1 MSEDQTSK
9 LSIQP
14 ILFLEDWNKYGGV
27 VHVTTKNKSALVLS
41 KMLKEMGIKNYFF
54 HLVLYDQDL
63 LNVNPHDESLSISL
77 KIKVLIE
84 CRRNPWYV
92 LREVLR
98 APAAAG
104 DQGAYVELNRSMV
117 CLWWMYMNHITVIL
131 VQPRQTGKSFGCQLL
146 DTALMNF
153 YIFGGKILQLTKD
166 DALRSEN
173 IDMLN
178 RIYSSLPEYLRFRD
192 KTDSQN
198 TFSFSVNALGNTYKS
213 VLSNKS
219 IEMANKAGRGF
230 TSENFRSDEPPFT
243 PNLEIALGAAIP
255 SLGAAMMRAR
265 KNGMLHGEIYTT
277 TAGDKDD
284 QDSGQFMWYNI
295 IEKSAIFYEKYY
307 DCKDEAELRN
317 VILKAGKDKI
327 VPRVYANFN
336 YLQIG
341 KTHEWAAEMISR
353 SGQSKDRASKDYLG
367 IWGTSGSDK
376 LVDEGTAKSMMESIV
391 DPDYVQILAG
401 YAYTVRWF
409 CSKSKADEYR
419 AGRKIIIGM
428 DSSSAVGADATEFTA
443 VDVLTGDIVFV
454 ATINEALIPR
464 MCSFI
469 EMLILSLPGSLFNP
483 EKKSTGDTIV
493 DYLILSLVSKGID
506 PFKRIFNW
514 VVNNQSDPKFM
525 DVFEYIRTTPVI
537 KRPESFYEQHKKYFG
552 YATSGSG
559 ESSRNVLYVDLFP
572 MMIKRAYRR
581 IKDKGTVEQ
590 VLGLKVKNGRI
601 DHANGSHDDKVVSLL
616 MAYYVLLMGKNLN
629 HYGIYPLEVLKDNSD
644 GLNKIESKIDK
655 LEPMQKYKYDKAVKD
670 LKALKDMYTDCGN
683 AHLGKALEV
692 KIIALANEIKSY
704 GVDNFVVATTSS
716 FIENIKEQK
725 KFKIDEDDKNI

>member
-1 MSEDQTSK
+1 MSTQNTQ
-9 LSIQP
+9 LTIQP
-14 ILFLEDWNKYGGV
+14 MLFLNDWQEYGGV
-27 VHVTTKNKSALVLS
+27 IHTTTRNQSALVLA
-41 KMLKEMGIKNYFF
+41 KMLKEMGVRNYFF
-54 HLVLYDQDL
+54 FLVLYDQDL
-63 LNVNPHDESLSISL
+63 LHVDPHDQELPIAL
-77 KIKVLIE
+77 RIKVLIE

-92 LREVLR
+92 LREVLK

-104 DQGAYVELNRSMV
+104 DQGAYVELNRSII

-131 VQPRQTGKSFGCQLL
+131 VQPRQTGKSFGAQLL

-166 DALRSEN
+166 DALRTEN
-173 IDMLN
+173 IDMIN
-178 RIYSSLPEYLRFRD
+178 RIYNALPEYLRFRD

-198 TFSFSVNALGNTYKS
+198 TFSFSVNVLGNSYKS

-230 TSENFRSDEPPFT
+230 TSENFRSDEGPFT
-243 PNLEIALGAAIP
+243 PNLEVALGAAIP
-255 SLGAAMMRAR
+255 SLGNAMMRAR
-265 KNGMLHGEIYTT
+265 KNGMLHGEIFTT

-284 QDSGQFMWYNI
+284 QDSGEFFYYNLV
-295 IEKSAIFYEKYY
+295 EKSAIFYEKYY

-317 VILKAGKDKI
+317 VIIKAGKDPI

-376 LVDEGTAKSMMESIV
+376 LVDEATAKAMMESIIE
-391 DPDYVQILAG
+391 PHYVQILAG

-409 CSKSKADEYR
+409 CDKEQSIQYKN
-419 AGRKIIIGM
+419 GRKLIIGM
-428 DSSSAVGADATEFTA
+428 DSSSAVGADATEFTG
-443 VDVLTGDIVFV
+443 VDVLTGDVAFV

-464 MCSFI
+464 ICSFI
-469 EMLILSLPGSLFNP
+469 ASLIISMPGSLFNP
-483 EKKSTGDTIV
+483 ENKSTGGTII
-493 DYLILSLVSKGID
+493 DYLILELVSKGID

-514 VVNNQSDPKFM
+514 IVHNQSDPKHAES
-525 DVFEYIRTTPVI
+525 FEYIKTTPVN
-537 KRPESFYEQHKKYFG
+537 RRTEAFYEQNKKYFG

-559 ESSRNVLYVDLFP
+559 DSSRNVLYVDLFP
-572 MMIKRAYRR
+572 MMIKRAFKR
-581 IKDKGTVEQ
+581 IRDKGTIDQ
-590 VLGLKVKNGRI
+590 ILGLKVKNGRI
-601 DHANGSHDDKVVSLL
+601 DHANGGHDDKVIALL

-629 HYGIYPLEVLKDNSD
+629 YYGIYPLEVLKDNTD
-644 GLNKIESKIDK
+644 GLSKSEVKIEKM
-655 LEPMQKYKYDKAVKD
+655 EPVQRYKYEKAVSD
-670 LKALKDMYTDCGN
+670 LKKLKELYTDCGN
-683 AHLGKALEV
+683 AYLAKSLED
-692 KIIALANEIKSY
+692 KIIAIANEVKTY
-704 GVDNFVVATTSS
+704 GVDPFIIGTTSA

-725 KFKIDEDDKNI
+725 KFKME